1 MPIPLLEVADL
12 HITLPTPQGRAAAV
26 RSIGF
31 TLERGQ
37 VLGLVGESGS
47 GKSLTALALLGLL
60 PEGAQARGS
69 VRLNGQELLGLPEA
83 ALCRIRGQRI
93 GMVFQEPMTALNPLH
108 RIGDQVA
115 EPLRLHQKLGRAAA
129 RQQAQALLK
138 RVGLPEAAQRM
149 DAYPHQFSGG
159 QRQRITIAMAL
170 ACSPDLLIADEP
182 TTALDVTLQQQIL
195 DLLQDLAAERGM
207 ALLLISHD
215 LGLIAQNTDQMLVM
229 YGGSVMESGPT
240 AAVFAHLAHPYSR
253 GLLAARPVLGLR
265 QPLRQR
271 LPAMSGTLP
280 ALADLPAGCPFAG
293 RCELTLAAC
302 HRDAPPAQTGADDG
316 HTVRCWRMEPTLYA
330 GQGQAAWRVR

>member
-1 MPIPLLEVADL
+1 MPLLEVADL

-31 TLERGQ
+31 SLERGQ

-60 PEGAQARGS
+60 PKGAQARGS
-69 VRLNGQELLGLPEA
+69 IRLNGQELLGLPEA

-129 RQQAQALLK
+129 RQRAQALLE

-170 ACSPDLLIADEP
+170 ACGPDLLIADEP

-293 RCELTLAAC
+293 RCEFTLAAC
-302 HRDAPPAQTGADDG
+302 HRDVPPAQSGTDDG

-330 GQGQAAWRVR
+330 GQGQAAWRLR

>member
-1 MPIPLLEVADL
+1 MPLLEVADL

-31 TLERGQ
+31 SLERGQ

-60 PEGAQARGS
+60 PKGAQARGS
-69 VRLNGQELLGLPEA
+69 IRLNGQELLGLPEA

-129 RQQAQALLK
+129 RQQAQALLE

-170 ACSPDLLIADEP
+170 ACGPDLLIADEP

-280 ALADLPAGCPFAG
+280 TLADLPAGCPFAG
-293 RCELTLAAC
+293 RCEFTLAAC
-302 HRDAPPAQTGADDG
+302 HRDVPPAQSGTDDG

-330 GQGQAAWRVR
+330 GQGQAAWRLR

>member
-1 MPIPLLEVADL
+1 MPMPLLEVADL

-26 RSIGF
+26 RSLGF
-31 TLERGQ
+31 SLERGQ

-69 VRLNGQELLGLPEA
+69 IRLNGQELLGLSEG

-93 GMVFQEPMTALNPLH
+93 GMVFQDPMTALNPLH

-129 RQQAQALLK
+129 RQQAQALLE
-138 RVGLPEAAQRM
+138 RVGLPEAARRM
-149 DAYPHQFSGG
+149 DGYPHEFSGG

-170 ACSPDLLIADEP
+170 ACGPDLLIADEP

-280 ALADLPAGCPFAG
+280 ALADLPVGCPFAG
-293 RCELTLAAC
+293 RCEFTLAAC
-302 HRDAPPAQTGADDG
+302 HRNAPPAQTGADEG
-316 HTVRCWRMEPTLYA
+316 HTVRCLRMEPTLYA
-330 GQGQAAWRVR
+330 GQGQPAWRMR